1 MCSDMSL
8 WSQFVPLKQEM
19 MLNTSFR
26 HLATLFCE
34 VPLKAFL
41 SIRLSFIFLLFYTNL
56 HF

>member
-1 MCSDMSL
+1 MYSDMSL